1 MDIGLKWI
9 EREEFVILGKE
20 IMQALRQNE
29 GNVLE
34 YKEQF
39 MLQQVKVNGYD
50 HVSADLIEAYSV
62 VFDRNNYFLI
72 LLPSY

>member
-1 MDIGLKWI
+1 MHIGIKDLERNGRMDIGLKWI

-34 YKEQF
+34 YKE
-39 MLQQVKVNGYD
+39 
-50 HVSADLIEAYSV
+50 
-62 VFDRNNYFLI
+62 
-72 LLPSY
+72 